1 LAKPLKMVLDD
12 AANPRGKAR
21 AVRRDI
27 LFKCELHYVVRN
39 LAIGMPLLPLRQPGH
54 GKVKHSGGYL
64 VQVAKRQCVEYVEP
78 HRKAMIEVRAKRTFS
93 TDAISVELSLEV
105 PNGLLI
111 RQKLDIK
118 ADARP

>member
-1 LAKPLKMVLDD
+1 MVLDD

-54 GKVKHSGGYL
+54 GKVKHSDGYL

-93 TDAISVELSLEV
+93 TDAIRVELSLEV